1 MGGMNWVDGWMNM
14 ADGLGW
20 RMAGLMTV
28 WTDGLGGWM
37 DGMIDRRMN

>member
-1 MGGMNWVDGWMNM
+1 MDEYGGRIG
-14 ADGLGW
+14 
-20 RMAGLMTV
+20 MAGLMTV